1 VSAARYWSSYRH
13 EVTVL
18 LLVLAALLY
27 VPVPL
32 GSNRP
37 YAWLGLNIYI
47 FAVFAFWVSRGI
59 FSADHVKPGA
69 LPKTL
74 VALLAVWLTF
84 IYLQTVELPGSVV
97 AALNPLAYSLQ
108 QNLKLI
114 NIEPSH
120 TLSIDPGSSQGE
132 FLKYL
137 GYIAITTLLLVT
149 VTTRSRLLWAA
160 AVVIL
165 AGILEAVFG
174 VYSYATDFVIFPE
187 TDAGNEVRA
196 GTYVNRN
203 HFSNFLTMV
212 LGLVIGLLT
221 AVINSRKLD
230 SPSNHEG
237 HSDVTTALTV
247 LLSGLALI
255 LIAAIFVSGSR
266 GAVVFFVLAFGLML
280 ILAWPARHKSKA
292 EFILAPAVV
301 LGVVTVLVL
310 GFDKSIVRLLE
321 KDVFGGE
328 RMLQYVLSLKL
339 LSSTWLTGVGA
350 GNYQWAFTMFRNND
364 LRFVTYD
371 HAHNDYLEVAAEQ
384 GLLGSLLLGAVV
396 CWIMW
401 TLYTGYRSRRNPLMR
416 GVIFGCLLSVIY
428 MLMHSAVEFNFR
440 IPANAVYFFAISA
453 LGIAACRID
462 RQKRKSSSSR
472 GRPRESVDD

>member
-1 VSAARYWSSYRH
+1 MSAARYWSGYRH
-13 EVTVL
+13 DATVL
-18 LLVLAALLY
+18 LLVLVALLC
-27 VPVPL
+27 VPIPL

-47 FAVFAFWVSRGI
+47 FAVFAFWASRGI
-59 FSADHVKPGA
+59 FYADHVKPRA

-74 VALLAVWLTF
+74 VALLVVWLAF
-84 IYLQTVELPGSVV
+84 IYLQTVELPSSVV

-108 QNLKLI
+108 QNLRLI
-114 NIEPSH
+114 NVEPSH
-120 TLSIDPGSSQGE
+120 TLSIDPGSSHGE

-137 GYIAITTLLLVT
+137 GYIAIATLLLAT
-149 VTTRSRLLWAA
+149 VTTRSRLLWTG

-165 AGILEAVFG
+165 AGVLEAVFG

-230 SPSNHEG
+230 PPSSTEG
-237 HSDVTTALTV
+237 YSDVTTALTV
-247 LLSGLALI
+247 LLAGLALI

-266 GAVVFFVLAFGLML
+266 GGVVFFMLAFGLML
-280 ILAWPARHKSKA
+280 VLAWPARHKSKG
-292 EFILAPAVV
+292 EFILAPVVV

-310 GFDKSIVRLLE
+310 GFDKSVIRLLE

-328 RMLQYVLSLKL
+328 RALQYLLSLKL

-350 GNYQWAFTMFRNND
+350 GNYQWAFTMFRNED

-371 HAHNDYLEVAAEQ
+371 HAHNDYLEVATEQ
-384 GLLGSLLLGAVV
+384 GLVGSLLLGAAV
-396 CWIMW
+396 CWIVW

-428 MLMHSAVEFNFR
+428 MLMHSAVEFNFQ
-440 IPANAVYFFAISA
+440 IPANAIYFFAISA

-462 RQKRKSSSSR
+462 RQKHKSSQGKGRSR
-472 GRPRESVDD
+472 GSLYD